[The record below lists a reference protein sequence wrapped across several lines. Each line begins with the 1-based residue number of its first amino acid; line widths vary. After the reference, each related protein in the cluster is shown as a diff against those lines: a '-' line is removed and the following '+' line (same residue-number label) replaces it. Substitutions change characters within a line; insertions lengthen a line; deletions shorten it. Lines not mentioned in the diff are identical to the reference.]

1 MKKLYNK
8 PIAILVT
15 RKARF
20 FKIIRLQFLCEIF
33 QQKQFINNMRT
44 VLIATLLFFTY
55 YGNDALSEGED
66 LLTLKIDGKR

>member
-1 MKKLYNK
+1 
-8 PIAILVT
+8 
-15 RKARF
+15 
-20 FKIIRLQFLCEIF
+20 
-33 QQKQFINNMRT
+33 MRT